1 MIPKF
6 SKSISALAI
15 SLASLLA
22 CHAEDVFSFSSLPA
36 SKNEQA
42 VLVLAPGMNMDGK
55 FFLEESAW
63 VEFAQKNNLGI
74 IALNYSSDPEKLYG
88 PERQGYYWPEQGSGK
103 ALLKEIKRVYKKDLP
118 ILIYGFSGGAQFTSR
133 FIDFAPDRI
142 IAWCAYSAQ
151 FWDEP
156 KSPENGAC
164 SARGVVACGDLDG
177 SRWQPSFGFYYQGR
191 LQEKNWIWL
200 SRKNTEH
207 NRSAS
212 LENFIREFFQEE
224 LDIHFQKKAPQPDI
238 YADVS
243 KIELI
248 EDKDF
253 EMQPALLSPFRTKEL
268 FESWRKIHSP

>member
-1 MIPKF
+1 
-6 SKSISALAI
+6 
-15 SLASLLA
+15 
-22 CHAEDVFSFSSLPA
+22 
-36 SKNEQA
+36 
-42 VLVLAPGMNMDGK
+42 MDGK

-63 VEFAQKNNLGI
+63 TEFAEKNKLGI

-88 PERQGYYWPEQGSGK
+88 SERQGYYWPEQGSGK
-103 ALLKEIKRVYKKDLP
+103 ALLKEIKRLYKKDLP
-118 ILIYGFSGGAQFTSR
+118 ILIYGFSGGAQFASR

-156 KSPENGAC
+156 KSLEGGGC
-164 SARGVVACGDLDG
+164 KARGIVACGDLDG

-191 LQEKNWIWL
+191 LQGKDWIWL

-207 NRSAS
+207 NRSAG
-212 LENFIREFFQEE
+212 LEKFVREFFQDE
-224 LDIHFQKKAPQPDI
+224 LDIYFKKKEKGGDVF
-238 YADVS
+238 ADVS
-243 KIELI
+243 KLELV
-248 EDKDF
+248 EDKDS